1 MANSFMK
8 KDQALKNRNKS
19 QSVNSKV
26 EEMAKRAG
34 MIVDQEQQEQ
44 PKIIEIKEEPKQEPK
59 KEDEVKVEVDKPK
72 AKKTEKKQP
81 KKEAVVKKNVT
92 GMSTEEFLNL
102 NIQLDRFES
111 NNTSVTISI
120 DIFDKIKEYADIK
133 NLTMNYFV
141 NKLIRVGLEKIDD
154 LSIEEVQKSMCYN
167 AKTRALPFYIDE
179 DMESKFNLY
188 IENVKSKG
196 YKFSRNSII
205 CALINA
211 TLERF
216 NR

>member
-1 MANSFMK
+1 MGNSFIK
-8 KDQALKNRNKS
+8 KDQALKNRNKN

-34 MIVDQEQQEQ
+34 MLVEQEQHEQ
-44 PKIIEIKEEPKQEPK
+44 PKIIEIKEESK
-59 KEDEVKVEVDKPK
+59 KEDEVKVEIDKPK

-81 KKEAVVKKNVT
+81 KKDAVVKKNVA

-154 LSIEEVQKSMCYN
+154 LAIEEVQKSMCYN

>member
-8 KDQALKNRNKS
+8 KDQQLKNRSKD

-26 EEMAKRAG
+26 EEMTKRAS
-34 MIVDQEQQEQ
+34 MIVE
-44 PKIIEIKEEPKQEPK
+44 KKNEI
-59 KEDEVKVEVDKPK
+59 DEVKEDSKNEVSANIEVDKPNTRKTDKKK
-72 AKKTEKKQP
+72 AKSE
-81 KKEAVVKKNVT
+81 VNVENNIK

-111 NNTSVTISI
+111 NNTSVTIST
-120 DIFDKIKEYADIK
+120 DIFETIKKYSEIK

-179 DMESKFNLY
+179 EMEGKFNLY
-188 IENVKSKG
+188 IENVKAKG

-216 NR
+216 KG

>member
-1 MANSFMK
+1 MVNSFMK
-8 KDQALKNRNKS
+8 KDQQLKNTSKGK
-19 QSVNSKV
+19 SVNSKV
-26 EEMAKRAG
+26 EEMAKRAS
-34 MIVDQEQQEQ
+34 ISVE
-44 PKIIEIKEEPKQEPK
+44 KQNET
-59 KEDEVKVEVDKPK
+59 DEVKEDSKKELNSNIETDKPET
-72 AKKTEKKQP
+72 KKNEKK
-81 KKEAVVKKNVT
+81 KSKSEVIVENNIK
-92 GMSTEEFLNL
+92 GMSTKEFLNL

-120 DIFDKIKEYADIK
+120 DIFERIKEYSEIK

-141 NKLIRVGLEKIDD
+141 NKLIRVGLEKLDD
-154 LSIEEVQKSMCYN
+154 LTIEEVQKSMCYN

-179 DMESKFNLY
+179 EMEEKFNLY
-188 IENVKSKG
+188 IENVKAKG

-216 NR
+216 KR

>member
-8 KDQALKNRNKS
+8 KDQQLKNTIKS
-19 QSVNSKV
+19 KSVNSKV
-26 EEMAKRAG
+26 EEMAKRAS
-34 MIVDQEQQEQ
+34 ISVE
-44 PKIIEIKEEPKQEPK
+44 KKNEP
-59 KEDEVKVEVDKPK
+59 DEVKEDSKKEVSSNIEVDKPNT
-72 AKKTEKKQP
+72 KKTEKK
-81 KKEAVVKKNVT
+81 KSKSEVIVENNIK
-92 GMSTEEFLNL
+92 GMSTKEFLNL

-120 DIFDKIKEYADIK
+120 DIFERIKEYSEIK

-141 NKLIRVGLEKIDD
+141 NKLIRVGLEKLDD
-154 LSIEEVQKSMCYN
+154 LTIEEVQKSMCYN

-179 DMESKFNLY
+179 EMEEKFNLY
-188 IENVKSKG
+188 IEDVKSKG

-216 NR
+216 KG

>member
-8 KDQALKNRNKS
+8 KDQQLKNTIKNK
-19 QSVNSKV
+19 SVNSKV
-26 EEMAKRAG
+26 EEMAKRAS
-34 MIVDQEQQEQ
+34 IVVEK
-44 PKIIEIKEEPKQEPK
+44 KIETDEVKEEPK
-59 KEDEVKVEVDKPK
+59 KELNSNIEVDKPNT
-72 AKKTEKKQP
+72 KKTEKKKD
-81 KKEAVVKKNVT
+81 KKIVNVENNIK

-120 DIFDKIKEYADIK
+120 DIFETIKKYSEIK

-154 LSIEEVQKSMCYN
+154 LTIEEVQKSMCYN

-179 DMESKFNLY
+179 EMEEKFNSY
-188 IENVKSKG
+188 IENVKAKG

-216 NR
+216 KR

>member
-8 KDQALKNRNKS
+8 KDQQLKNTIKNK
-19 QSVNSKV
+19 SVNSKV
-26 EEMAKRAG
+26 EEMAKRAS
-34 MIVDQEQQEQ
+34 IVVEKKSEADEV
-44 PKIIEIKEEPKQEPK
+44 KEEPK
-59 KEDEVKVEVDKPK
+59 KELSSNIEVDKPNTKKIEKKK
-72 AKKTEKKQP
+72 AKSEVIVENNLK
-81 KKEAVVKKNVT
+81 

-102 NIQLDRFES
+102 NIQLDRFEY

-120 DIFDKIKEYADIK
+120 DIFETIKKYSEIK

-154 LSIEEVQKSMCYN
+154 LTIEEVQKSMCYN

-179 DMESKFNLY
+179 EMEEKFNLY

-216 NR
+216 KK

>member
-1 MANSFMK
+1 MANSFIK

-26 EEMAKRAG
+26 EEMAKRAS
-34 MIVDQEQQEQ
+34 MIAENEQ
-44 PKIIEIKEEPKQEPK
+44 PEQYKIEEVKEEPK
-59 KEDEVKVEVDKPK
+59 KEVTVKIETDKPK
-72 AKKTEKKQP
+72 VKKSEKKQS
-81 KKEAVVKKNVT
+81 KKEAVVQKNIS

-111 NNTSVTISI
+111 NNTSVTISV
-120 DIFDKIKEYADIK
+120 DIFDRIKEYSDIK

-141 NKLIRVGLEKIDD
+141 NKMIRVGLENIDD
-154 LSIEEVQKSMCYN
+154 LTIDEVQKSMCYN
-167 AKTRALPFYIDE
+167 AKTRALPFYIDD
-179 DMESKFNLY
+179 DMESKFNSY
-188 IENVKSKG
+188 KDNVKEKG

-205 CALINA
+205 CTLINA

-216 NR
+216 NK

>member
-8 KDQALKNRNKS
+8 KDQQLKNTIKNK
-19 QSVNSKV
+19 SVNSKV
-26 EEMAKRAG
+26 EDMAKRASI
-34 MIVDQEQQEQ
+34 IVE
-44 PKIIEIKEEPKQEPK
+44 K
-59 KEDEVKVEVDKPK
+59 KSETDEVKEESKKEVSSNIEVDKPNIKKAEKKK
-72 AKKTEKKQP
+72 AKSQVIVENN
-81 KKEAVVKKNVT
+81 VK

-120 DIFDKIKEYADIK
+120 DIFETIKKYSEIK

-154 LSIEEVQKSMCYN
+154 LTIEEVQKSMCYN
-167 AKTRALPFYIDE
+167 AKTRALPFNIDKKME
-179 DMESKFNLY
+179 DEFNSY
-188 IENVKSKG
+188 IENVKAKG

-216 NR
+216 KK

>member
-8 KDQALKNRNKS
+8 KDQQLKSTSKGK
-19 QSVNSKV
+19 SVNSKV
-26 EEMAKRAG
+26 EEMAKRAS
-34 MIVDQEQQEQ
+34 ISVE
-44 PKIIEIKEEPKQEPK
+44 KKNEP
-59 KEDEVKVEVDKPK
+59 DEVKEDSKKEVSSNIEVDKPNT
-72 AKKTEKKQP
+72 KKTEKK
-81 KKEAVVKKNVT
+81 KSKSEVIVENNIK
-92 GMSTEEFLNL
+92 GMSTKEFLNL

-120 DIFDKIKEYADIK
+120 DIFETIKKYSEIK

-154 LSIEEVQKSMCYN
+154 LTIEEVQKSMCYN
-167 AKTRALPFYIDE
+167 AKTRALPFNIDKKME
-179 DMESKFNLY
+179 DEFNLY
-188 IENVKSKG
+188 IENVKAKG

-216 NR
+216 KR

>member
-8 KDQALKNRNKS
+8 KDQQLKNTIKNK
-19 QSVNSKV
+19 SVNSKV
-26 EEMAKRAG
+26 EDMAKRASI
-34 MIVDQEQQEQ
+34 IVE
-44 PKIIEIKEEPKQEPK
+44 K
-59 KEDEVKVEVDKPK
+59 KSETDEVKEESKKEVSSNIEVDKPNIKKAEKKK
-72 AKKTEKKQP
+72 AKSQVIVENN
-81 KKEAVVKKNVT
+81 VK

-111 NNTSVTISI
+111 DNTSVTISI
-120 DIFDKIKEYADIK
+120 DIFETIKKYSEIK

-154 LSIEEVQKSMCYN
+154 LTIEEVQKSMCYN
-167 AKTRALPFYIDE
+167 AKTRALPFNIDE
-179 DMESKFNLY
+179 KMEDEFNSY
-188 IENVKSKG
+188 IENVKAKG

-216 NR
+216 KK

>member
-8 KDQALKNRNKS
+8 KDQQLKNTIKNK
-19 QSVNSKV
+19 SVNSKV
-26 EEMAKRAG
+26 EEMAKRAS
-34 MIVDQEQQEQ
+34 IVVEKKSEADEV
-44 PKIIEIKEEPKQEPK
+44 KEEPK
-59 KEDEVKVEVDKPK
+59 KELSSNIEVDKPNTKKIEKKK
-72 AKKTEKKQP
+72 AKSEVIVENNLK
-81 KKEAVVKKNVT
+81 

-120 DIFDKIKEYADIK
+120 DIFETIKKYSEIK

-154 LSIEEVQKSMCYN
+154 LTIEEVQKSMCYN

-179 DMESKFNLY
+179 EMEEKFNLY

-216 NR
+216 KR

>member
-8 KDQALKNRNKS
+8 KDQQLKNTIKNK
-19 QSVNSKV
+19 SVNSKV
-26 EEMAKRAG
+26 EDMAKRASI
-34 MIVDQEQQEQ
+34 IVE
-44 PKIIEIKEEPKQEPK
+44 K
-59 KEDEVKVEVDKPK
+59 KSETDEVKEESKKEVSSNIEVDKPNIKKAEKKK
-72 AKKTEKKQP
+72 AKSQVIVENN
-81 KKEAVVKKNVT
+81 VK

-120 DIFDKIKEYADIK
+120 DIFETIKKYSEIK

-154 LSIEEVQKSMCYN
+154 LTIEEVQKSMCYN
-167 AKTRALPFYIDE
+167 AKTRALPFNIDE
-179 DMESKFNLY
+179 KMEDEFNSY
-188 IENVKSKG
+188 IENVKAKG

-216 NR
+216 KK